1 MKYKVGDRVKIKN
14 DFSCDKNYEVGTNK
28 KMEKYAGRI
37 MTIRKEYEGS
47 TYKMQEDINDCDWQ
61 DGWTWSEDMFE
72 KVGFTKS
79 DLKDGD
85 IVTYRNG
92 EKRIKIDNKIFDK
105 SGTLTNW
112 LHNYTEDLRREYKQ
126 SKHTDIVKVER
137 PIGYETIFERKEE
150 ILDETEKRYL
160 RSVIKPFRDR
170 VQNITKWK
178 LTQIDTYFIKIRLK
192 NGETLSFPKFT
203 SKTMYKGMEKDEE
216 YTLEELG
223 L

>member
-1 MKYKVGDRVKIKN
+1 MKYKVGDKVKIKE
-14 DFSCDKNYEVGTNK
+14 DFSYSKIYKIGTSK
-28 KMEKYAGRI
+28 RMEKYAGKI

-137 PIGYETIFERKEE
+137 PIGYGTIFERKEE

-160 RSVIKPFRDR
+160 SSVIRPFKRDEIRHMKIETSSGGEFLKIRFRD
-170 VQNITKWK
+170 N
-178 LTQIDTYFIKIRLK
+178 DCMSFK
-192 NGETLSFPKFT
+192 NFK
-203 SKTMYKGMEKDEE
+203 KDTMYKGMKRERE